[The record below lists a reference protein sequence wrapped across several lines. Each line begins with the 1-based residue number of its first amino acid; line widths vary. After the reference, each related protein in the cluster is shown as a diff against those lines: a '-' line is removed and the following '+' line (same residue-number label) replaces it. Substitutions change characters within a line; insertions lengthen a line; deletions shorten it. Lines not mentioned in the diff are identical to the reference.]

1 MIRFKLILSFVF
13 VIFFILFFG
22 CDDTIPNDIDIPSEN
37 VSYNRHIQPVLNFK
51 CATNLCHDSATRA
64 GNYSMQSWTETNT
77 SPYVIAGDPRNS
89 VAVLVASGEIPPL
102 MPPQNSSVLP
112 LTDRELEGFKTWIRE
127 GAKNN

>member
-13 VIFFILFFG
+13 VIFFMLFFG

-37 VSYNRHIQPVLNFK
+37 VSYSRHIQPVLNVK

-77 SPYVIAGDPRNS
+77 SPYVIEGDPRNS
-89 VAVLVASGEIPPL
+89 VAVLVASGEIPPM

-112 LTDRELEGFKTWIRE
+112 FSDRELEGFKTWIRE

>member
-1 MIRFKLILSFVF
+1 MIPRKLILFHFLLMITMLVS
-13 VIFFILFFG
+13 G
-22 CDDTIPNDIDIPSEN
+22 CDDTIPNDIDIPAEN
-37 VSYNRHIQPVLNFK
+37 VSYSRHIQPVLNVK

-89 VAVLVASGEIPPL
+89 VAVLVASGEIPPM

-112 LTDRELEGFKTWIRE
+112 FSDRELEGFKTWIKE

>member
-13 VIFFILFFG
+13 VIFFMLFFG

-37 VSYNRHIQPVLNFK
+37 VSYSRHIQPVLNVK

-77 SPYVIAGDPRNS
+77 SPYVIEGNPRNS
-89 VAVLVASGEIPPL
+89 VAVLVASGEIPPM

-112 LTDRELEGFKTWIRE
+112 FSDRELEGFKTWIRE